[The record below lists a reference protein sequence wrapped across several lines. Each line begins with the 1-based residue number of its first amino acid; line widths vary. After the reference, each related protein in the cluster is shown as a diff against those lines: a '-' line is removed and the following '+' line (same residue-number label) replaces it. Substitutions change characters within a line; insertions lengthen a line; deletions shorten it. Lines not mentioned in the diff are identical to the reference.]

1 MYVLRFVY
9 PRTYQCLQKNESTL
23 IYSSKPE
30 LEQLPHRSGRPG
42 QLHLGR
48 LDPAATI
55 EGSTEPLNLRGRE
68 AIWSPKFQILQ
79 DERKRPQ
86 KLSLHG
92 G

>member
-1 MYVLRFVY
+1 MLPKERIDCDI
-9 PRTYQCLQKNESTL
+9 QQ
-23 IYSSKPE
+23 KPE

-48 LDPAATI
+48 LDPATTI
-55 EGSTEPLNLRGRE
+55 GGNTYRFEMRRRDTT
-68 AIWSPKFQILQ
+68 WSPKFQILQ
-79 DERKRPQ
+79 DERGRPQ